1 MPSTLFEKIWQSHLI
16 LSGKSQP
23 DLLYVDR
30 IFLHERTGSF
40 ALKSLKERGLRVK
53 SPKHVFA
60 TMDHIV
66 DTFPGRGDE
75 TLMPGGKKFIQ
86 TMRELAHEFG
96 ITLFDINDPRHGISH
111 LISAEQGIA
120 LPGNIVTCPDSH
132 TCTLGALGAIGWGVG
147 SSDCEH
153 ALATSSLA
161 GNKPKQMQIVFSGE
175 LNEGV
180 NAKDMMLHLMEKYSV
195 SGGAGYAIEFSGD
208 TIDNL
213 PLENRFTLC
222 NMAVEFSAF
231 TGIIAPD
238 QKVFDYL
245 KDRPYSPNKTW
256 TETIDYWKSLHSD
269 ENAIFDKVIEI
280 DASQIY
286 PSVSWGLSPEQ
297 SIPIDGYI
305 PNLHGISNTDKK
317 EELESSLKYMG
328 LKSGQSLMY
337 LPIDAAFIGSCTNAR
352 LDDLRSAAKIL
363 RGNKVS
369 GDVLAICTPAS
380 ATVKRNAEKEGI
392 DQIFKD
398 AGFEWREPGCSLCFY
413 AGGEGFLPEQR
424 VITSTNRNFRG
435 RQGPGVR
442 SHLASPATV
451 AASAIAGKIISSK
464 EVMKK

>member
-1 MPSTLFEKIWQSHLI
+1 MPSTLFEKIWKSHLVI
-16 LSGKSQP
+16 QGDVHP
-23 DLLYVDR
+23 DLVYVDR

-40 ALKSLKERGLRVK
+40 ALKSLKERGLKVK
-53 SPKHVFA
+53 NPKHVFA

-86 TMRELAHEFG
+86 TMRELAKEFDV
-96 ITLFDINDPRHGISH
+96 TLFDINDPRHGISH
-111 LISAEQGIA
+111 LISAEQGIT

-153 ALATSSLA
+153 ALATSTLT
-161 GNKPKQMQIVFSGE
+161 GEKPKQMQIIFSGE

-180 NAKDMMLHLMEKYSV
+180 NSKDMMLHLMQKYSV
-195 SGGAGYAIEFSGD
+195 SGGSGYAIEFSGN
-208 TIDNL
+208 TIKNMA
-213 PLENRFTLC
+213 LENRFTLC

-238 QKVFDYL
+238 QKVIDYL
-245 KDRPYSPNKTW
+245 KDRPYAPNHKW
-256 TETIDYWKSLHSD
+256 SDAVNFWNSLYSD
-269 ENAIFDKVIEI
+269 KNAIFDEVIEI
-280 DASQIY
+280 DSSQIY

-297 SIPIDGYI
+297 SIAINDSI
-305 PNLHGISNTDKK
+305 PNINEITNPDKK
-317 EELESSLKYMG
+317 EELKSSLIYMG
-328 LKSGQSLMY
+328 LESGQSLMH

-363 RGNKVS
+363 KGNKVS
-369 GDVLAICTPAS
+369 PDVLAICTPAS
-380 ATVKRNAEKEGI
+380 ADIKRNAEREGI

-398 AGFEWREPGCSLCFY
+398 SGFQWREPGCSLCFY
-413 AGGEGFLPEQR
+413 AGGEGFLPKQR

-435 RQGPGVR
+435 RQGPAVR

-451 AASAIAGKIISSK
+451 AASAIAGKIIPSI
-464 EVMKK
+464 EVCKK

>member
-1 MPSTLFEKIWQSHLI
+1 MPLTLFEKIWKSHRVI
-16 LSGKSQP
+16 KGESQP
-23 DLLYVDR
+23 DLIYIDR

-40 ALKSLKERGLRVK
+40 ALKSLKERSLSVK
-53 SPKHVFA
+53 NPKHVFA
-60 TMDHIV
+60 TIDHII

-75 TLMPGGKKFIQ
+75 TLMPGGKIFIT
-86 TMRELAHEFG
+86 TMRNLAKEFN

-153 ALATSSLA
+153 ALATSTLSSE
-161 GNKPKQMQIVFSGE
+161 KPKQMKVSFRGK

-180 NAKDMMLHLMEKYSV
+180 NSKDMMLHLIEKYSA
-195 SGGAGYAIEFSGD
+195 SGGSGYAIEFGGD
-208 TIDNL
+208 TIDAM

-245 KDRPYSPNKTW
+245 KDRPYSPSKKWSEN
-256 TETIDYWKSLHSD
+256 TEYWASLASD
-269 ENAIFDKVIEI
+269 DDAIFDKHIEI
-280 DASQIY
+280 NSSDIY
-286 PSVSWGLSPEQ
+286 PSITWGLSPED
-297 SIPIDGYI
+297 SIPINGVI
-305 PNLHGISNTDKK
+305 PKVNEMKNPDNKK
-317 EELESSLKYMG
+317 DMESTLQYMG
-328 LKSGQSLMY
+328 LKGGQSLLN

-352 LDDLRSAAKIL
+352 LDDLRSAARIL
-363 RGNKVS
+363 KDNKVAS
-369 GDVLAICTPAS
+369 NVLAICTPGS
-380 ATVKRNAEKEGI
+380 ADVKQKAELEGI

-398 AGFEWREPGCSLCFY
+398 AGFQWREPGCSLCFY
-413 AGGEGFLPEQR
+413 AGGEGFLPQQR

-435 RQGPGVR
+435 RQGRGVR
-442 SHLASPATV
+442 SHLASPITV
-451 AASAIAGKIISSK
+451 AASAVAGKIISPQK
-464 EVMKK
+464 LTKQ